1 MKVKVV
7 MLGGGGEILL
17 KNIFFITLH
26 RFFNFTITDVINHIL
41 RNRYF

>member
-7 MLGGGGEILL
+7 MLGGGVLL